1 MEKIFYLA
9 QVIGGLQT
17 MFGIILGICMAV
29 AIFVTIGAI
38 VMAQDHDNPEENHGF
53 STKEARDAYVEE
65 SLLTYKALKKWAT
78 ILWTVVFISACVK
91 IFVPNK
97 QTFLFMVGGAVVD
110 NAIEH
115 KPEIKE
121 LPENTLNLLNE
132 YIKEATDDVRLKR
145 NTEGDKK

>member
-1 MEKIFYLA
+1 MEKIFYSA
-9 QVIGGLQT
+9 QVIGGLHT
-17 MFGIILGICMAV
+17 MFSIILGVCMV
-29 AIFVTIGAI
+29 AALFVTIGAI
-38 VMAQDHDNPEENHGF
+38 VNAADYD
-53 STKEARDAYVEE
+53 DAVDRRRNNAEE
-65 SLLTYKALKKWAT
+65 SLWGYRVFKKWAT
-78 ILWTVVFISACVK
+78 ILWVVVLFSACVK

-132 YIKEATDDVRLKR
+132 YIKEATENVRLKR
-145 NTEGDKK
+145 NMEGDKK